1 MPSARPRATA
11 TIRTSSSSEPEADDD
26 PFLAAT
32 GLARLLV
39 TGGGGLHVRGRLGV
53 GRLGLF
59 ERLRV
64 DRVAGHLIVRSGG
77 GLGGRVVQQAALD
90 DLLRAGVPALAHA
103 GALADAAAQV
113 IELGAPHVA
122 AGGHLDL
129 LDLRRMQGKRA
140 LDADAE
146 GLLADREGLAHP
158 FALALDHDA
167 LEDLRAAPRA
177 LDDLE
182 VDLHAIPG
190 LEAGD
195 ATQLRAL
202 EGVDYGAHGR
212 GTARAGDAYGRRV
225 MVADHHEPGDA
236 PPAAATRAR
245 GHDGRRAA
253 RPGRSSRAT
262 RRAGCS
268 AGTRARPPAPP
279 RRTPRPRTRR
289 RPTRPGACA
298 ARCRARPS
306 RRARR
311 RRARNGRSR
320 PPRCRSAR
328 GCARRSPRSGRTGA
342 STTPRARARRP
353 ARRRAAARPG

>member
-113 IELGAPHVA
+113 VELGAPHVA

-129 LDLRRMQGKRA
+129 LDLRRVQGERA

-146 GLLADREGLAHP
+146 GLLADREGLPHP
-158 FALALDHDA
+158 LALALDDHA

-182 VDLHAIPG
+182 VDLDAVPG

-195 ATQLRAL
+195 AAQLRAL
-202 EGVDYGAHGR
+202 EGVDDGAHGR
-212 GTARAGDAYGRRV
+212 RTARRNDHHGRAL
-225 MVADHHEPGDA
+225 MVADACERATSPAPGASPA
-236 PPAAATRAR
+236 PAR
-245 GHDGRRAA
+245 GGRRAA
-253 RPGRSSRAT
+253 PRGPSS
-262 RRAGCS
+262 
-268 AGTRARPPAPP
+268 
-279 RRTPRPRTRR
+279 
-289 RPTRPGACA
+289 
-298 ARCRARPS
+298 
-306 RRARR
+306 
-311 RRARNGRSR
+311 
-320 PPRCRSAR
+320 
-328 GCARRSPRSGRTGA
+328 
-342 STTPRARARRP
+342 
-353 ARRRAAARPG
+353 